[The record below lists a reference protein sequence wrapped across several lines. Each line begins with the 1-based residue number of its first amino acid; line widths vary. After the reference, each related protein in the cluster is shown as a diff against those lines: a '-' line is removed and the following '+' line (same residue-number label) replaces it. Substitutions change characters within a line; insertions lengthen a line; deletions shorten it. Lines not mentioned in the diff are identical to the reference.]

1 MSSNLPGNVANIV
14 MVMSTL
20 LYLLTAI
27 TPLSSQIFKDRKY
40 LREGF
45 CVYDDPALWFLNSHL
60 LCVFVDTLGAL
71 LLYCMAVRWEEF
83 DKGAMGKV
91 KENTIGIL
99 GHGFGHFFLYLNY
112 PPPESSTYVE
122 DFAPHQLFLIV
133 ASSCVFFY
141 MFFLSIS
148 LIPPLHRSALSILHG
163 LALVM
168 LVPISLGFTY
178 VQSVLLLTVAFYEMK
193 APSKEPHYNDFSCLV
208 HLPVSLVGWVEGM
221 GCEGFVRGIGG
232 HVIYDAAIPLG
243 IMIFAVKRRMIA
255 SKSNAKIKVP

>member
-1 MSSNLPGNVANIV
+1 M
-14 MVMSTL
+14 T
-20 LYLLTAI
+20 
-27 TPLSSQIFKDRKY
+27 R
-40 LREGF
+40 
-45 CVYDDPALWFLNSHL
+45 
-60 LCVFVDTLGAL
+60 
-71 LLYCMAVRWEEF
+71 VRW
-83 DKGAMGKV
+83 GRSRRIQSVRGGWGKANFFSSSPAQPYT
-91 KENTIGIL
+91 NTRFARRHSQTGIL

-112 PPPESSTYVE
+112 PPPASSTYVE

-221 GCEGFVRGIGG
+221 GCEGFVRGIGESEPQFLNIPHSSQSSAARSSQPTTPTLFAGG

-243 IMIFAVKRRMIA
+243 IMVFAVKRRMIA

>member
-1 MSSNLPGNVANIV
+1 
-14 MVMSTL
+14 
-20 LYLLTAI
+20 
-27 TPLSSQIFKDRKY
+27 
-40 LREGF
+40 
-45 CVYDDPALWFLNSHL
+45 
-60 LCVFVDTLGAL
+60 
-71 LLYCMAVRWEEF
+71 
-83 DKGAMGKV
+83 
-91 KENTIGIL
+91 
-99 GHGFGHFFLYLNY
+99 
-112 PPPESSTYVE
+112 VE

-178 VQSVLLLTVAFYEMK
+178 VQSVLLLTVAFYELR

-221 GCEGFVRGIGG
+221 GCESFVRGIGESEPQLDPE
-232 HVIYDAAIPLG
+232 HSTFLSKLCSSVISTNYPNRL
-243 IMIFAVKRRMIA
+243 RRWPRDIRCRHPPGNHGVCRQ
-255 SKSNAKIKVP
+255 KKDDCE